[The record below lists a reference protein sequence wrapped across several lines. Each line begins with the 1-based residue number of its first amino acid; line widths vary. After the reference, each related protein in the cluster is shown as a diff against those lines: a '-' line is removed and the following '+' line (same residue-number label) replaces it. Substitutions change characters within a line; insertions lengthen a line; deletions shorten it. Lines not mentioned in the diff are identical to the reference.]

1 MAGYRIELA
10 EYSHKLNATNLAMG
24 RNLRGEIA
32 ELLDEILDKL
42 ESLSPVDKGEFKSK
56 WRGYIQPLP
65 GSKATIVVENTAN
78 HAEYIE
84 EGTDPGGKP
93 WYISSGI
100 SESGKTIVA
109 PDPETGESRVWAG
122 GLSPSG
128 FAIGGVA
135 RRVLGRNTSSRQ
147 LYDEIIKQ
155 GLQKIRDALNA
166 ERKEKKKLKLA
177 ALKP

>member
-1 MAGYRIELA
+1 MAGYKIELK
-10 EYSHKLNATNLAMG
+10 EYSHRLNATNLAMG
-24 RNLRGEIA
+24 RNLRGEMA

-42 ESLSPVDKGEFKSK
+42 ESLSPLDKGDFQSSWK
-56 WRGYIQPLP
+56 GYIQVLP
-65 GSKATIVVENTAN
+65 GSRASIVVENTAN

-84 EGTDPGGKP
+84 DGTTPGERP
-93 WYISSGI
+93 WYISSGV

-109 PDPETGESRVWAG
+109 PDPETGENRVWAG

-147 LYDEIIKQ
+147 NYDDIIEYA
-155 GLQKIRDALNA
+155 LAKIRKALNA
-166 ERKEKKKLKLA
+166 ERAEKRKLKLA
-177 ALKP
+177 TAKG

>member
-10 EYSHKLNATNLAMG
+10 EYSSKLNATNLAMG

-65 GSKATIVVENTAN
+65 GSRATIVVENTAN

-84 EGTDPGGKP
+84 EGTTPGERP

-147 LYDEIIKQ
+147 LYDEIIEY
-155 GLQKIRDALNA
+155 GLQKVRDSLNA
-166 ERKEKKKLKLA
+166 ERREKRRLKMA